1 MKVSKNIE
9 RGEPITSL
17 DFLMT
22 LARERKSVVVYVGG
36 NHFVRAAAFIVNWPL
51 SMIVRMKFYH
61 AVKAE
66 HAPEDHQ

>member
-9 RGEPITSL
+9 MGEQITSL

-22 LARERKSVVVYVGG
+22 LARERKAVVVYVGG
-36 NHFVRAAAFIVNWPL
+36 NHFVSAAGFIVNWPL

-61 AVKAE
+61 AVKANN
-66 HAPEDHQ
+66 APTNHQ